1 MAKYAPAAR
10 VRNLPVDGVDAVVTL
25 YAGRRRGRRRYF
37 ISRRVM
43 SGLQNMRNSQRLPR
57 QTDSHK

>member
-43 SGLQNMRNSQRLPR
+43 SGLQNMRS
-57 QTDSHK
+57 S

>member
-25 YAGRRRGRRRYF
+25 YAGRRRGRRRYLM
-37 ISRRVM
+37 SSKMM
-43 SGLQNMRNSQRLPR
+43 SGLQNMRS
-57 QTDSHK
+57 S